1 MTGSVWSGS
10 GEYSPP
16 GLQMDTL
23 SLCLHMA
30 DNRSEPSWFSQWSC
44 VDVRIGVQRKLRA
57 EELMLLNC
65 GVGEDSC
72 ESLGLQGDP
81 TSPIRSVLGVHWKD
95 WCWSWNSNTLATWC
109 EELTHWKRHW
119 SWERLRAGREGFDR
133 GWDGWM
139 ASPTQWTWVWI
150 SSGGW
155 WWTGRPG
162 LVQSMGVQ
170 RIGHNWAA
178 EQDWTEKL
186 QHQGT
191 IFTLSS
197 KPNYLPEVPS
207 LKIITLRSGLQYLD
221 SGGHNSIHSIS

>member
-10 GEYSPP
+10 GEHSPP

-23 SLCLHMA
+23 SRCLHMA

-44 VDVRIGVQRKLRA
+44 VGVRIGLQRKLRA

-72 ESLGLQGDP
+72 ESLGLQGGP
-81 TSPIRSVLGVHWKD
+81 TSPMRSVLDVHWKD
-95 WCWSWNSNTLATWC
+95 WCWSWNSNTLAPLC

-119 SWERLRAGREGFDR
+119 FWERLRAGGEGFDR

-150 SSGGW
+150 SSGSW
-155 WWTGRPG
+155 RWTGRPG
-162 LVQSMGVQ
+162 VVQSMGVQ

-186 QHQGT
+186 QH
-191 IFTLSS
+191 
-197 KPNYLPEVPS
+197 
-207 LKIITLRSGLQYLD
+207 
-221 SGGHNSIHSIS
+221 